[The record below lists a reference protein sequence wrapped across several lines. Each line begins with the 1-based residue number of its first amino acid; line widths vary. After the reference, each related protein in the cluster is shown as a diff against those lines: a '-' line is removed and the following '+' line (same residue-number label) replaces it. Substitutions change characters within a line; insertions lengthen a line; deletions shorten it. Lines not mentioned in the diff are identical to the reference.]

1 MPSQVLAGLVHDVN
15 HPGVTSSFLLRA
27 SLDHLSDHA
36 HIKPPSPSKRSTQT
50 SASQF
55 PHSFPEG
62 SENADEA
69 AIMQRMARR
78 ERRLQKKG
86 AKQKQAL
93 KRMALEGPTSGCPY
107 PNGDGC
113 GSNSFDFSQPPSATP
128 EAVKARSQRR
138 YQLSRKV
145 SSLRERGF
153 RSGNKRYHSEEIHGS
168 VDHDHKRHASD
179 EEPGSFDLAT
189 SSFDSLHGESSDS
202 DMSDSDE
209 EVKDVSI
216 VPRFSPFDRDLAV
229 RYNDQSPLEQMHLA
243 VTFSLLRRESNSFLT
258 QKTLADIR
266 SVLVRAILGTIEQ
279 NIDCIN
285 LTYVLWGALVDFVHF
300 MTPFFMCRGTRTHR
314 HGYGKA
320 RRNDGQIGR
329 AH

>member
-1 MPSQVLAGLVHDVN
+1 MN

-62 SENADEA
+62 SESADEA
-69 AIMQRMARR
+69 AIAQRMARR

-93 KRMALEGPTSGCPY
+93 KRIALDGPVPASPS
-107 PNGDGC
+107 PNGDVGN
-113 GSNSFDFSQPPSATP
+113 SNSIDFSQPPSATP

-138 YQLSRKV
+138 FQLSRKV

-153 RSGNKRYHSEEIHGS
+153 RSGNNKRYHSEEVQGS
-168 VDHDHKRHASD
+168 FDHDHKRHDSD

-189 SSFDSLHGESSDS
+189 SSFDSLHGQSSSSDV
-202 DMSDSDE
+202 SDSEDD
-209 EVKDVSI
+209 KDVSI

-266 SVLVRAILGTIEQ
+266 SVLVRAILGMPSPPKYIYIYTA
-279 NIDCIN
+279 
-285 LTYVLWGALVDFVHF
+285 LTY
-300 MTPFFMCRGTRTHR
+300 
-314 HGYGKA
+314 
-320 RRNDGQIGR
+320 
-329 AH
+329 